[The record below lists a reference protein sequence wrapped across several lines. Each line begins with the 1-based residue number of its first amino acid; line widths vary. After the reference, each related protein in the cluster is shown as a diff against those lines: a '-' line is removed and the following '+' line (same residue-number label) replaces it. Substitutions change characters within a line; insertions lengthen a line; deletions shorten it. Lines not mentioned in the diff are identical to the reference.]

1 MKEQPRPKG
10 PKDLHWLV
18 ALRERNTFTGV
29 LFFAIGV
36 GLFGYLMF
44 DALF

>member
-1 MKEQPRPKG
+1 MEEHPRPRG

-18 ALRERNTFTGV
+18 ALREKNSFVGA

-44 DALF
+44 QAFF

>member
-1 MKEQPRPKG
+1 MEEQPRPRG

-18 ALRERNTFTGV
+18 ALREKNGV
-29 LFFAIGV
+29 VGALFFAIGV

-44 DALF
+44 QALF